1 MIKLPVCTSV
11 CIVCISDDSPGQTPR
26 VLLASWLR
34 SWPRSA
40 LICLLLRWWRQ
51 TSGSPLSLVQVYC
64 SESPASVLWM
74 RKLST
79 RADGLLE
86 LLVALASGYCKLKF
100 RRICPSRSFGLQN
113 AEMPLVSSSA
123 SPGPLL
129 WLMGLNALSPALLVH
144 TALPLPEILSS
155 PPLCVPLA
163 DFCTALQPSIA
174 DTSSVKPS
182 QRGQGRGSLL
192 LACCSLFLQPRLV

>member
-11 CIVCISDDSPGQTPR
+11 CIGCISGDSLGQTPR
-26 VLLASWLR
+26 VLLASWPR
-34 SWPRSA
+34 SWPQSA

-86 LLVALASGYCKLKF
+86 LLVALASGSCKLKF
-100 RRICPSRSFGLQN
+100 RRICPSRSYGLQ
-113 AEMPLVSSSA
+113 MQRCLWFP
-123 SPGPLL
+123 PLL
-129 WLMGLNALSPALLVH
+129 LLGPCSGSWDWMLWAQHCWFTLPCLYLRFSLPLRSVSPWPISAQPYSPA
-144 TALPLPEILSS
+144 
-155 PPLCVPLA
+155 
-163 DFCTALQPSIA
+163 
-174 DTSSVKPS
+174 
-182 QRGQGRGSLL
+182 
-192 LACCSLFLQPRLV
+192 

>member
-1 MIKLPVCTSV
+1 
-11 CIVCISDDSPGQTPR
+11 
-26 VLLASWLR
+26 
-34 SWPRSA
+34 
-40 LICLLLRWWRQ
+40 
-51 TSGSPLSLVQVYC
+51 
-64 SESPASVLWM
+64 
-74 RKLST
+74 
-79 RADGLLE
+79 
-86 LLVALASGYCKLKF
+86 
-100 RRICPSRSFGLQN
+100 
-113 AEMPLVSSSA
+113 MPLVSSSA

-192 LACCSLFLQPRLV
+192 LACCSLFLQPHLVWFCSVSCSYCEPLRDRAWVFVIPDAQLFLTGPGTLERGLVLFTCIVWTLVPGAACKRLVCLMPTGRACFVYALG